1 MSGFIL
7 SAEKFKGKAR
17 SLNKEFCLQPPFTP
31 IEVIVPF
38 PTLPWKWT
46 TLPSSPISPAKGSLS
61 LPLCPHSAH
70 VCAYSYVHIYSHYTQ
85 TNAPGVSKK
94 FMEMHIIFLNYFNYF
109 CTKISLSLC
118 LCVCSAML
126 LSIHLGSSRKSLIPV
141 TSLDWRFLLIV
152 PVFRQQVVLQQVR
165 SLYGDG
171 SMRRTP
177 CRAMGACAKQ
187 HRGCSMQ
194 WVH

>member
-1 MSGFIL
+1 MNNFAIKSHLPSQRISVTPSMPTFCTRVCIQL
-7 SAEKFKGKAR
+7 CAYLFTLHTNTCTR
-17 SLNKEFCLQPPFTP
+17 SLQEVHGNAYYFFKLFQLFLHENKP
-31 IEVIVPF
+31 IF
-38 PTLPWKWT
+38 
-46 TLPSSPISPAKGSLS
+46 
-61 LPLCPHSAH
+61 
-70 VCAYSYVHIYSHYTQ
+70 
-85 TNAPGVSKK
+85 VSV
-94 FMEMHIIFLNYFNYF
+94 
-109 CTKISLSLC
+109 
-118 LCVCSAML
+118 CVCSAML